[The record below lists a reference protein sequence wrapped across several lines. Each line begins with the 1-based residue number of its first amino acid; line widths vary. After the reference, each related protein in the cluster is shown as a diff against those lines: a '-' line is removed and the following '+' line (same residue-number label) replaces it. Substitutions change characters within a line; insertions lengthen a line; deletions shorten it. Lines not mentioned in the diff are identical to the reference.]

1 MSRYRLVILDY
12 DGTLADSGP
21 WFADNLNRFAARHRF
36 RQVSR
41 DEIETL
47 RGMSTREVVKYM
59 RVPFWRLPAIA
70 RDMRRAVAAPGGTA
84 PLFGGVGEF
93 LSRLHAAGVATAVV
107 SSNSELNIR
116 VGLGEANAARIAA
129 FDCGASLFGK
139 AGKLRRMARRFG
151 VPGGQVLCVGD
162 DSRDIEAARRAGLR
176 VAAVSWGYASEAAL
190 VAALPDHLVRSWDE
204 LAGVAGI

>member
-1 MSRYRLVILDY
+1 MTPFRLVILDY

-21 WFADNLNRFAARHRF
+21 WFVDNLNRFAEKHRF
-36 RQVSR
+36 RRVSR

-47 RGMSTREVVKYM
+47 RGMSTRDIVRYM

-84 PLFGGVGEF
+84 PLFSGVSEF
-93 LSRLHAAGVATAVV
+93 LARVRAASIPVAVV

-116 VGLGEANAARIAA
+116 VGLGEANASRVDA

-151 VPGGQVLCVGD
+151 VPGSQVLCVGD
-162 DSRDIEAARRAGLR
+162 DSRDIDAARKSGLR
-176 VAAVSWGYASEAAL
+176 AAAVNWGYANEAAL
-190 VAALPDHLVRSWDE
+190 TDAKPDYLVRSWDE
-204 LAGVAGI
+204 LAAIAGV

>member
-1 MSRYRLVILDY
+1 MSGFRLVILDY

-21 WFADNLNRFAARHRF
+21 WFADNLNHFAVKHRF

-47 RGMSTREVVKYM
+47 RGMSTREVIRYM

-70 RDMRRAVAAPGGTA
+70 RDMRKAVAQPGGTA
-84 PLFGGVGEF
+84 PLFSGVTEF
-93 LSRLHAAGVATAVV
+93 LSRLRSAGIAVGVV

-116 VGLGEANAARIAA
+116 VGLGEANAAKVAA

-139 AGKLRRMARRFG
+139 AGKLRRMAQRFG
-151 VPGGQVLCVGD
+151 VPGAQALCVGD
-162 DSRDIEAARRAGLR
+162 DSRDIDAARKAGLR
-176 VAAVSWGYASEAAL
+176 VAAVTWGYANEPALAEAR
-190 VAALPDHLVRSWDE
+190 PDHLVRSWDE
-204 LAGVAGI
+204 LAAIAGV